1 MIMKRLLTII
11 CALLISTA
19 CERENTFVFPE
30 IGEINAN
37 TTDGI
42 YQIATSTS
50 FVIYENGIP
59 VKIGVPEDFDSYYP
73 TTINVYS
80 YLRIKDGK
88 LDLLHE
94 YECKECGAKK
104 IFCWEFYHTPI
115 DLQNRLI
122 WQDAMEIYKFT
133 NDEIILIESME
144 KATKVDNKNFWR
156 QYDSYKRVAED
167 EKFET
172 ITYVKH
178 NDNPIE
184 QEKIDFCENNNC
196 KNN

>member
-1 MIMKRLLTII
+1 
-11 CALLISTA
+11 
-19 CERENTFVFPE
+19 
-30 IGEINAN
+30 
-37 TTDGI
+37 
-42 YQIATSTS
+42 
-50 FVIYENGIP
+50 
-59 VKIGVPEDFDSYYP
+59 
-73 TTINVYS
+73 
-80 YLRIKDGK
+80 
-88 LDLLHE
+88 
-94 YECKECGAKK
+94 
-104 IFCWEFYHTPI
+104 
-115 DLQNRLI
+115 
-122 WQDAMEIYKFT
+122 MEIYKFT